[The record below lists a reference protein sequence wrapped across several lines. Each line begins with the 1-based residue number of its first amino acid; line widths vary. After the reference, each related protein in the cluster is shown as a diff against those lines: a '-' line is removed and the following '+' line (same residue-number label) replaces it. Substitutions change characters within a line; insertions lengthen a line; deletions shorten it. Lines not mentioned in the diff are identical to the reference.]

1 VRNARQLTVKHQP
14 KPWEEITMKKN
25 GEVSAKKVLDAGKQV
40 ARHGGDGNVRVQE
53 DGVAQ

>member
-1 VRNARQLTVKHQP
+1 
-14 KPWEEITMKKN
+14 MKKN